1 MILLVLEYQYVFKTI
16 KVIIES
22 KNDVKGIDE
31 DDLILLF
38 NRFYM
43 LYKSKFSNSFGL
55 WVIISK
61 FLVNISKNKKHLKN

>member
-1 MILLVLEYQYVFKTI
+1 MFKTI

-43 LYKSKFSNSFGL
+43 LDKSKFSNSFGL
-55 WVIISK
+55 RVIISK